1 MQKKEPTRKTQ
12 KEENLSL
19 YKYIFEEY
27 GDDSGGGDYSSYGY
41 GGSMGGGGVNLFKQT
56 FIDPFFDIFRS
67 GQYAAERT
75 GNAVFF
81 FAKKLLVNFPR
92 LFSPTKPLIFS
103 EIRDEEKAA
112 IKRMDKRY
120 SEVLEKNAK
129 ALENTDAK
137 VMLFLLNPKA
147 ALGYKLVKT
156 APKAA
161 WEITNTVSG
170 GRLKDL
176 ITNIKQEY
184 YAIPEVQ
191 RRNLRVQQY
200 VEKYKR
206 EDEKDKKGPL
216 KSTVPD
222 GGSYM
227 NSYGY
232 GSYDDVMLSEAGN
245 NSGSP
250 TENDFFE
257 AAMIYLDKNPAEKE
271 NMFGEGVRQMQAVGN
286 AAIASLVKKFEAVK
300 NAKTLEEYS
309 AATGADINRAK
320 QEIDNLINQELQKEK
335 DQKVKTEA
343 SKNFQQIKAKIEP
356 QLLGTL
362 KADYFNNLKN
372 VIGDIMPSMT
382 AEQKNSINKL
392 FTK

>member
-1 MQKKEPTRKTQ
+1 MQKKEPTQKTQ

-67 GQYAAERT
+67 GQYAAERA

-112 IKRMDKRY
+112 IKRMNSRY
-120 SEVLEKNAK
+120 AEVLEKNAK

-161 WEITNTVSG
+161 WEIANTLSG
-170 GRLKDL
+170 NRLKDL

-200 VEKYKR
+200 VEKYKL
-206 EDEKDKKGPL
+206 EDEKGKKEPL
-216 KSTVPD
+216 KSNVPD

-227 NSYGY
+227 NSYSY
-232 GSYDDVMLSEAGN
+232 GSYDDVMLGEAAS
-245 NSGSP
+245 NSINPS
-250 TENDFFE
+250 ENDFFE
-257 AAMIYLDKNPAEKE
+257 AAMIYLDKNPTKKE
-271 NMFGEGVRQMQAVGN
+271 QMFGDGIQQLQAAGN
-286 AAIASLVKKFEAVK
+286 AAVESLVKKFEAVK
-300 NAKTLEEYS
+300 RAKTLEEYS
-309 AATGADINRAK
+309 VATGADINKAK

-335 DQKVKTEA
+335 DQKIKNEA
-343 SKNFQQIKAKIEP
+343 AKNFEQIKAKIEP

-362 KADYFNNLKN
+362 KADYFNNLK
-372 VIGDIMPSMT
+372 DIIKPMFQSMT
-382 AEQKNSINKL
+382 PEQKNSISRL

>member
-1 MQKKEPTRKTQ
+1 MQKKEPTQKIQ

-27 GDDSGGGDYSSYGY
+27 GDDSGGGDHSSYGY
-41 GGSMGGGGVNLFKQT
+41 GGSMGGGGVNLFKHT

-67 GQYAAERT
+67 GQYAAERA

-161 WEITNTVSG
+161 WEIANTVSG

-245 NSGSP
+245 NFASP

-257 AAMIYLDKNPAEKE
+257 AAMIYLDRNPAEKE
-271 NMFGEGVRQMQAVGN
+271 NMFGEGTRQMQAAGN
-286 AAIASLVKKFEAVK
+286 VAVASLVKKFEAVK

-309 AATGADINRAK
+309 TVTGADINRAK

-362 KADYFNNLKN
+362 KVDYFNSLKN
-372 VIGDIMPSMT
+372 VIGDILPSMT
-382 AEQKNSINKL
+382 TEQKNSINKL